1 MDTIN
6 VNSDGLSAA
15 SFGELYQRYGPDV
28 YRYAFYLSG
37 NAAIAEDIASETFL
51 RIWTSERPVHL
62 ASVKAY
68 LLAIARNLYLHELR
82 GRGRIVELDLEAL
95 PDSSFTPA
103 LESRADLR
111 AVLNELQQ
119 WPEASRSALLLRA
132 VDGLPYEEIAAML
145 NISVSSAKV
154 KVHRARQRLAERLK
168 RSPLQL

>member
-1 MDTIN
+1 

-15 SFGELYQRYGPDV
+15 SFGDLYRRYGPDV

-37 NAAIAEDIASETFL
+37 NAALAEDIASETFL
-51 RIWTSERPVHL
+51 RIWTSERPLHL

-68 LLAIARNLYLHELR
+68 LLAIARNLYLHEVR
-82 GRGRIVELDLEAL
+82 RRGRITELAPETL
-95 PDSSFTPA
+95 PDSSFTRDA
-103 LESRADLR
+103 ESRAELR

-145 NISVSSAKV
+145 GISLSAAKV
-154 KVHRARQRLAERLK
+154 KVHRARLRLAERLK
-168 RSPLQL
+168 RSPLQS

>member
-1 MDTIN
+1 

-15 SFGELYQRYGPDV
+15 TFGELYQRYGPDV
-28 YRYAFYLSG
+28 YRYVFYLSG

-51 RIWTSERPVHL
+51 RVWSSERPVHL

-82 GRGRIVELDLEAL
+82 RGGRIAELDPETL
-95 PDSSFTPA
+95 PDSSFTRDA
-103 LESRADLR
+103 ESRAELR
-111 AVLNELQQ
+111 AVLTELRQ

-154 KVHRARQRLAERLK
+154 KVHRGRLRLAERLK
-168 RSPLQL
+168 RSQLPS